1 MAALPLAAL
10 TGEPSGVSWRDL
22 EAGAPELAREG
33 WARFERTRVALLGT
47 LREDGSPRISP
58 VEPFLLQGE
67 LVVGVMPSPKL
78 DDLRRD
84 ARCVLHSSVSD
95 IDGSEGEF
103 KVHGRA
109 VSTDDPAVLNAD
121 GTWWAGR
128 DPGSAGVFTL
138 EIDEAVLVTWSAA
151 QDRMTTARWSRAA
164 GTRERTRTYP

>member
-1 MAALPLAAL
+1 M
-10 TGEPSGVSWRDL
+10 SWRDL

-33 WARFERTRVALLGT
+33 WARFSRTKVALLGT

-58 VEPFLLQGE
+58 VEPFLLQGQ
-67 LVVGVMPSPKL
+67 LVFGVMPSPKL

-109 VSTDDPAVLNAD
+109 RSTDDLALLTAD
-121 GTWWAGR
+121 GTWWSGR
-128 DPGSAGVFTL
+128 EPDRVGVFTV
-138 EIDEAVLVTWSAA
+138 EIDEAVLITWSTDQA
-151 QDRMTTARWSRAA
+151 RMTTARWSRATGA
-164 GTRERTRTYP
+164 RETTRTYP